1 MERERLEVERMNAQ
15 NESLRLHIELAR
27 LQQAQPTQG

>member
-15 NESLRLHIELAR
+15 NESLRLQIELAR